1 MYIEQ
6 YYFFIYPKISKKI
19 LDDSKLTIK
28 YYENEEFL
36 KRFRISMKAEGTGYN
51 GAGLPSSIRWQQ
63 MPVFMASIRL
73 LNNEFALVTKLQTRI
88 FP

>member
-1 MYIEQ
+1 
-6 YYFFIYPKISKKI
+6 
-19 LDDSKLTIK
+19 
-28 YYENEEFL
+28 
-36 KRFRISMKAEGTGYN
+36 MKAEGTGYN

-63 MPVFMASIRL
+63 MPAFMASIRL